1 MKNPYQ
7 RKAASKNQSS
17 SIHPQESYKAFIE
30 SMLQNNGIYALY
42 QDGFALCATPT
53 GQKALAIW
61 RHINLAKLVVK
72 DNWANYQPMHL
83 SFRDFIE
90 KVLPHLNEEQTM
102 VSLDL
107 SPEGQNMLIT
117 PEKMLLD
124 IKNYLYQVYLQRPE
138 IFEQLNIPLPRQIRL
153 H

>member
-17 SIHPQESYKAFIE
+17 NIHPQESYKAFIE

-107 SPEGQNMLIT
+107 SPEGQNMLIS